1 MTHDDVRI
9 RGHRYDRGILTAAA
23 AAATVDATD
32 GDATDTP
39 TTAGTAVATVAAT
52 PTAAAT
58 DASTAPRAGDV
69 HEITSMRDDGWLVC
83 TCGLLV
89 DPTLDLVE
97 TLGHLDLRTA
107 QPTAAVVLR
116 SAPEDTRAHREATL
130 RITCQACG
138 WWQVRPTIALAC
150 RSRDAHACGFT
161 EENVYADART
171 IRLLLWAER
180 ELGLPRGSTPP
191 PAAFVLRLRELAAR
205 HRADDLDRD
214 EMRALLRREFP
225 DQWPE

>member
-1 MTHDDVRI
+1 MCTLHTD
-9 RGHRYDRGILTAAA
+9 LSPL
-23 AAATVDATD
+23 AATLGDV
-32 GDATDTP
+32 GDAPAGPAGSRASPP
-39 TTAGTAVATVAAT
+39 TRG
-52 PTAAAT
+52 
-58 DASTAPRAGDV
+58 
-69 HEITSMRDDGWLVC
+69 
-83 TCGLLV
+83 

-97 TLGHLDLRTA
+97 TLGHIDLRTA
-107 QPTAAVVLR
+107 QPTSAVVLR
-116 SAPEDTRAHREATL
+116 SASEGSRSAPEGTRAHREGTL

-138 WWQVRPTIALAC
+138 WWQARPTIALAC

-180 ELGLPRGSTPP
+180 ELGLPRVSTPA
-191 PAAFVLRLRELAAR
+191 PAAFVLRLRELAAQ
-205 HRADDLDRD
+205 HRADGLDRD